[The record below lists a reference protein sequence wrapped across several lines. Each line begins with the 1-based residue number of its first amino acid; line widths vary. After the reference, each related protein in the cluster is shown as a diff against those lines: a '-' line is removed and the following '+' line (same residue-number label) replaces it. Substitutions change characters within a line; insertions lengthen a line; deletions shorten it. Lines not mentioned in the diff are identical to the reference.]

1 MALDPSSRQVAIV
14 ILAAASCLIN
24 NILISS
30 CACPCNR
37 FNRFNNGVKVNNTL
51 REETFRVRNNTLED
65 CASKLEDCAS
75 KTVIFILGTIY
86 MNCFIY
92 AMISLAALSLPIKQE
107 DDVHKDTAAVA
118 TSSLPAAKNGS
129 VTTLNTLLDVE

>member
-37 FNRFNNGVKVNNTL
+37 FNRFDNGAKV
-51 REETFRVRNNTLED
+51 NNTLED
-65 CASKLEDCAS
+65 CASKLKDCTC
-75 KTVIFILGTIY
+75 KTAIFILGTLY
-86 MNCFIY
+86 MNFFIF
-92 AMISLAALSLPIKQE
+92 AMISGSAMSLPIKQE

-118 TSSLPAAKNGS
+118 TSSLAAKNGS
-129 VTTLNTLLDVE
+129 ITTLNTLLEVE